1 MLYDLIIIGGGTA
14 GLTAALYAQRGGLK
28 TLLLEGNVPGGQ
40 IVSSPELENYPAL
53 PKVSGVAFTQRLLEQ
68 ACELGLDLKYEAAA
82 QLDLSGSVKEIVTSS
97 GNKYQA
103 QTLIWTAGL
112 NSRRLGCPGEDNFL
126 GRGISFCAA
135 CDGML
140 YKNKEVAVVGGGNTA
155 LEEALFLSKICLRV
169 HLLHRRD
176 DFRAEAAL
184 QQRVQQTPNIVL
196 RTPVQVQAFEGGK
209 RLEQVVLQTAAGKE
223 KLAVAAVFLAVG
235 KVPANQLLASHLL
248 PEELDEVGYINSA
261 EDCLTSIP
269 GVFVAGDCRYKPLRQ
284 LVTAAADG
292 AVAASQAIA
301 YLH

>member
-40 IVSSPELENYPAL
+40 IVASPELENYPAL

-68 ACELGLDLKYEAAA
+68 ATELGLDLKYETAAELKLSA
-82 QLDLSGSVKEIVTSS
+82 QIKEVCTAS

-112 NSRRLGCPGEDNFL
+112 NSRRLGCPGEEKFL

-140 YKNKEVAVVGGGNTA
+140 YKNKEVAVIGGGNTA

-169 HLLHRRD
+169 YLLHRREG
-176 DFRAEAAL
+176 FRAEAAL
-184 QQRVQQTPNIVL
+184 QQRAQHTPNIVT
-196 RTPVQVQAFEGGK
+196 RTSVQVQAFEGGK
-209 RLEQVVLQTAAGKE
+209 RLEQLVLQTAGGQE
-223 KLAVAAVFLAVG
+223 RLAVSAAFLAVG
-235 KVPANQLLASHLL
+235 KVPANQLLASQLL
-248 PEELDEVGYINSA
+248 PEELDEAGYIMSG
-261 EDCLTSIP
+261 EDCFTSIP
-269 GVFVAGDCRYKPLRQ
+269 GVFAAGDCRRKPLRQ